1 MNKFKVFVN
10 NILIYG
16 FGSVISRIIPFIMLP
31 VVTRLMPN
39 AEYYGLND
47 LSITIISVGQAIAVF
62 GMYDAMFRLFFDKED
77 KEFQKQICSTALFC
91 TMMTTLAVFFIMI
104 VLRKRIAEIVFNDAG
119 YSYLALLSAFSV
131 LIAST
136 NNIVAAPT
144 KIQNESKVFMV
155 VNTLSPILS
164 YSLVIPLLLRG
175 YYTIALPLAHL
186 AAAMIIESVFIIRN
200 RKWFSFKSIN
210 SKHIAPLLKIAVP
223 LMPSFLI
230 YWIYNSADRL
240 MIQHYLGA
248 GEVGIYAIGAKLGQ
262 ISNLIY
268 TAFTGGWLY
277 FSYSTMKDDKQV
289 ENTSRILEYLG
300 IISFSISVLVCG
312 LSYIVFKVV
321 FPEEYLPGYRVAP
334 YLFLAPLLQMLFQVA
349 GNQFIIM
356 KKSWASAFILFSGAV
371 FNVLANVILIP
382 RIGIVGASVATL
394 LGYFV
399 ADCICIVSLLRIKK
413 ILITRRFIICALL
426 TITFFV
432 IWSIFLNKHIV
443 LGLIFSLMAVG
454 IMCILYRKD
463 IIKCVFLFAS
473 MIKNRNGTMNE
484 KD

>member
-91 TMMTTLAVFFIMI
+91 TMLTTMAVFFIMI
-104 VLRKRIAEIVFNDAG
+104 VFQKKIADVVFNDAG
-119 YSYLALLSAFSV
+119 YSYLVLLSAFSV

-144 KIQNESKVFMV
+144 KIQNQSKVFMV

-164 YSLVIPLLLRG
+164 YAIVIPLLLHG

-186 AAAMIIESVFIIRN
+186 LAAMIIELVFIIRN

-210 SKHIAPLLKIAVP
+210 SKQIAPLLKIAVP

-248 GEVGIYAIGAKLGQ
+248 GEVGVYAIGAKLGQ

-289 ENTSRILEYLG
+289 ENTSKILEYLG

-312 LSYIVFKVV
+312 FSYIVFKVV

-356 KKSWASAFILFSGAV
+356 KKSWASALILFSGAV
-371 FNVLANVILIP
+371 FNVLANVVLIP

-399 ADCICIVSLLRIKK
+399 ADLTCILFLRKIKK
-413 ILITRRFIICALL
+413 ILISKRFCVCVIL
-426 TITFFV
+426 TILFFFF
-432 IWSIFLNKHIV
+432 WSIYLNRY
-443 LGLIFSLMAVG
+443 LEFGLISSLAIVG
-454 IMCILYRKD
+454 VMCVMYRKD
-463 IIKCVFLFAS
+463 ITKCILIFKS
-473 MIKNRNGTMNE
+473 MINE
-484 KD
+484 RKAS